1 MLSPPPGCQIGCERT
16 FTDFKCLT
24 WHLARPVEP
33 CTQELHSLCGAVL
46 FQCMEAAGDRGASW
60 LRLGF
65 GKDILH
71 AITSLPTHHG
81 EMRVREWRTSQVSG

>member
-1 MLSPPPGCQIGCERT
+1 M
-16 FTDFKCLT
+16 
-24 WHLARPVEP
+24 
-33 CTQELHSLCGAVL
+33 QELHSLCGAVL

-60 LRLGF
+60 LQLGF

-81 EMRVREWRTSQVSG
+81 EMRVCSWHSCCMTVLAACLFLKPRRARGRCTLQ